1 MFDAL
6 ILEAQQMAFAFN
18 DNEDNEGFE
27 VGDESENEVFS
38 EAEAL
43 EWSGELLEAGSK
55 QVMEHVL
62 RNIMRQAKDRS
73 GFDIAGE
80 TLTAI
85 GRFFMS
91 LARESVKSSKY
102 SGDAIAKNMK
112 KIRIDA
118 PNAKSAEMEA
128 EFGEV
133 APLMEFVQAVG
144 TSVKAA
150 GQAGSSQSEASRMAP
165 PSVKPPPVSNVTSRT
180 LKATRSQEPPSIAN
194 LKHGCWIRK
203 RNGEI
208 HLLPC
213 LPHYR

>member
-1 MFDAL
+1 
-6 ILEAQQMAFAFN
+6 MAFAFN
-18 DNEDNEGFE
+18 DNEDNEEFE

-55 QVMEHVL
+55 QAMEHVL

-73 GFDIAGE
+73 GFDIAGQ

-91 LARESVKSSKY
+91 LARESAKSAKY

-150 GQAGSSQSEASRMAP
+150 GQAGSSNDASRSAP
-165 PSVKPPPVSNVTSRT
+165 PPIKPVPISDLARRT
-180 LKATRSQEPPSIAN
+180 LKASRSHVPPSIAN
-194 LKHGCWIRK
+194 HSHGCWIRR

-208 HLLPC
+208 HLLPG
-213 LPHYR
+213 LPRYR